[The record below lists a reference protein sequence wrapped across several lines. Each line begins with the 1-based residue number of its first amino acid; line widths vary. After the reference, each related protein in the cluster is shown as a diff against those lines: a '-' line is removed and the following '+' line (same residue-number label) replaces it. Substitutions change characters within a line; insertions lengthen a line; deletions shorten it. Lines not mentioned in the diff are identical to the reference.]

1 MFRRSASRARAAEAE
16 GWVQLEPDYL
26 SADPDVQPHR
36 APLFPEVWRTAL
48 RALVARLSGLSLLV
62 LSGSLGA
69 ALWSYDPFDPSLNN
83 VNNQAVQNWL
93 GLPGAYIADWVWQL
107 VGIAG
112 FLIAGVLLVWG
123 LRLLCLGLLRRPLL
137 RLAMLLL
144 SLMLLSL
151 VTVLVGWSSPLDPAR
166 SAGGSLGLALS
177 RLVPGSQ
184 ALWIVV
190 AFPLLLFSLHSALG
204 LRLGFW
210 RQLSGFLAQAVRLGL
225 GKSTPDAA
233 SAASATPLTTS
244 VTTPLTT
251 ADSVPAFLQTPLY
264 PGQPPQA
271 NFTPN
276 AEAAGSTIQVPHQAP
291 HPAQTPESAAFNS
304 TAPGPSAAAFPQP
317 EDGVMAGAVG
327 VPLPDPAPPHYPEEV
342 PSAGVVAYPAAL
354 NSGSVE
360 RPDPSSARDRA
371 AYPVSEPDAAL
382 HPSLGASQAQPEGY
396 PPVQP
401 EVHPEAP
408 RSRYLD
414 AAPPPPAPAAPP
426 IRGLQPGASLQ
437 PDPLGPMPPAPSW
450 DPAQSPLADAP
461 ESATERAMA
470 GPSLASALHNE
481 LPAYGEVD
489 FMGRPYG
496 LASLS
501 VDQLDVGGAWAQ
513 PLPEAPPP
521 RRSSRPEALQG
532 SVEPP
537 LRSNAAPVQRR
548 ASATA
553 APPKEA
559 AQKAAHS
566 EVASTAVYRPPAL
579 DLLYAPTA
587 QDRAEAMN
595 EADAQRQAQRLEAVL
610 LDYGIKGTIV
620 RVMPGPVV
628 TLYELE
634 PAPGTKT
641 SRVVGL
647 ADDIARSMAAL
658 SARIAVVPG
667 KSVIGIEL
675 PNASRETVYLNEL
688 LAQPSYQQSSAAL
701 PLALGKDIG
710 GQPVTVDLAKMP
722 HLLVAGTTGSGKSV
736 AVNTMILSLIYQLG
750 PEQLRF
756 VMIDPK
762 ILELSIYDGIPHLLA
777 PVVTEPKRAVVALKW
792 LVAEMNQRYQ
802 SMANLNVRNI
812 AGYNKRIKDAIRKG
826 EVLSRKVQTGF
837 DPDSGAPRFESR
849 PLDMQPLPHIV
860 VIVDE
865 MAELMLMVG
874 KEIEAAI
881 QSIAQKARA
890 AGIHLIMATQRPSVD
905 VVTGTI
911 KANFPSRISF
921 AVSSKVDSRTI
932 LGEMGAEQLL
942 GMGDLLYMPNGGKLQ
957 RVHGPFASDE
967 EVEAVVSYLK
977 TLGEPDYAEALS
989 NAIESGELESSGA
1002 GGDGDL
1008 PLLNLGNDAQ
1018 DDLYQQAI
1026 SVVLRD
1032 KKASTSHVQ
1041 RRLQIGYNRAANLID
1056 RMEQDGLISPADH
1069 VGRRKI
1075 IADSGEREDEED

>member
-36 APLFPEVWRTAL
+36 APLFPEVWRAAL

-123 LRLLCLGLLRRPLL
+123 LRLLFLGLLRRPLL
-137 RLAMLLL
+137 RLGMLLL

-190 AFPLLLFSLHSALG
+190 ALPLLFLSLHSALG

-210 RQLSGFLAQAVRLGL
+210 RRLSGFLAQAVRLGL
-225 GKSTPDAA
+225 GQAPSDSA
-233 SAASATPLTTS
+233 SAASATSL
-244 VTTPLTT
+244 TTPLTT

-276 AEAAGSTIQVPHQAP
+276 PEAAGSTIQVPHQAP
-291 HPAQTPESAAFNS
+291 HPAQTSDSVPLSP
-304 TAPGPSAAAFPQP
+304 TAPGSSAAAFPQP

-327 VPLPDPAPPHYPEEV
+327 VPLPDPAPPHYPEEAL
-342 PSAGVVAYPAAL
+342 SASVAAYPAAP
-354 NSGSVE
+354 NSASVQ
-360 RPDPSSARDRA
+360 RPNPGLAWDRA
-371 AYPVSEPDAAL
+371 AHLTSEPDAGL
-382 HPSLGASQAQPEGY
+382 NPSLGTPQAQPEAY
-396 PPVQP
+396 PQVQP
-401 EVHPEAP
+401 EVYPEAP

-461 ESATERAMA
+461 ESAVEGAMV
-470 GPSLASALHNE
+470 GPSLTSALPDE

-521 RRSSRPEALQG
+521 RRSSRPEALQA

-537 LRSNAAPVQRR
+537 LRSNAAPVQRP

-553 APPKEA
+553 VPPKEA
-559 AQKAAHS
+559 APKAVHS
-566 EVASTAVYRPPAL
+566 EAASTAVYRPPAL

-587 QDRAEAMN
+587 QDRGEAMS

-675 PNASRETVYLNEL
+675 PNTSRETVYLNEL

-812 AGYNKRIKDAIRKG
+812 AGYNKRLKDAIRKG

-989 NAIESGELESSGA
+989 NAIESGELESSSGA

-1075 IADSGEREDEED
+1075 IAGSGGSEDEED